1 MEESVKPFLLFERGE
16 DVNVSWNIDENY
28 KIEMTKGDTPT
39 FGFEIFLP
47 DGSVCEIEKGDK
59 VVFAA
64 KANKYDSEPAFTI
77 EADMES
83 KTVSCKEEHTK
94 ALEIGKYIWELSLNK
109 ENGYRC
115 TFIANKK
122 LNLTVEVA

>member
-1 MEESVKPFLLFERGE
+1 M
-16 DVNVSWNIDENY
+16 SWNIDENY

-47 DGSVCEIEKGDK
+47 DGSAYEIEKGDR

-64 KANKYDSEPAFTI
+64 KANKYDVEPAFTI
-77 EADMES
+77 EADME
-83 KTVSCKEEHTK
+83 TRTINIKEEHK
-94 ALEIGKYIWELSLNK
+94 KSLEIGKYIWELSLNK

>member
-1 MEESVKPFLLFERGE
+1 MYRIGIDLGGT
-16 DVNVSWNIDENY
+16 NIAAGLVDENY

-39 FGFEIFLP
+39 FGFEIYLT
-47 DGSVCEIEKGDK
+47 DGSVYEPEVGDS

-64 KANKYDSEPAFTI
+64 KANKYDIEPAFTI

-83 KTVSCKEEHTK
+83 QTVTFREEHTK

-122 LNLTVEVA
+122 LNLTVGVA

>member
-1 MEESVKPFLLFERGE
+1 M
-16 DVNVSWNIDENY
+16 SWTIDENY
-28 KIEMTKGDTPT
+28 RIEMTKGDTPT

-47 DGSVCEIEKGDK
+47 DGSIYECEEGDR

-77 EADMES
+77 EADMKS
-83 KTVSCKEEHTK
+83 KTISFKEEHTK

-109 ENGYRC
+109 GNGYRC

>member
-47 DGSVCEIEKGDK
+47 DGSVYEIEKGDR
-59 VVFAA
+59 VVFAT
-64 KANKYDSEPAFTI
+64 KANKYDLEPAFTI
-77 EADMES
+77 EADMDS
-83 KTVSCKEEHTK
+83 KTISFKEEHTK

>member
-1 MEESVKPFLLFERGE
+1 M
-16 DVNVSWNIDENY
+16 SWTVDENY
-28 KIEMTKGDTPT
+28 KITLTKGDTPT
-39 FGFEIFLP
+39 LGFEIFLP
-47 DGSVCEIEKGDK
+47 DGTPYEPEEGDS

-64 KANKYDSEPAFTI
+64 KQNKYDETPAFTI

-83 KTVSCKEEHTK
+83 RTISFKEEHTK
-94 ALEIGKYIWELSLNK
+94 SLEIGKYIWELSLNK

-115 TFIANKK
+115 TFLANKK

>member
-1 MEESVKPFLLFERGE
+1 M
-16 DVNVSWNIDENY
+16 SWNIDENY

-39 FGFEIFLP
+39 FEFEIFLP
-47 DGSVCEIEKGDK
+47 DGSVYQCEKGDR

-77 EADMES
+77 EADMET
-83 KTVSCKEEHTK
+83 KTISFKEEHTK
-94 ALEIGKYIWELSLNK
+94 TLEIGKYIWELSLNK

>member
-47 DGSVCEIEKGDK
+47 DGSVYEIEKGDR

-64 KANKYDSEPAFTI
+64 KANKYDKEPAFTI

-83 KTVSCKEEHTK
+83 QTIAFKEEHTK

-109 ENGYRC
+109 ESGYRC
-115 TFIANKK
+115 TFVANKK

>member
-47 DGSVCEIEKGDK
+47 DGSVYEIEKGDR

-64 KANKYDSEPAFTI
+64 KVNKYDKEPAFTI

-83 KTVSCKEEHTK
+83 QTIAFKEEHTK

-109 ENGYRC
+109 ESGYRC

>member
-1 MEESVKPFLLFERGE
+1 MEESVKPFLLFERRE

-47 DGSVCEIEKGDK
+47 DGSVYEIEKGDR

-64 KANKYDSEPAFTI
+64 KANKYDFEPAFTI

-83 KTVSCKEEHTK
+83 KTISFKEEHTK
-94 ALEIGKYIWELSLNK
+94 TLEIGKYIWELSLNK

-115 TFIANKK
+115 TFVANKK

>member
-47 DGSVCEIEKGDK
+47 DGSAYEYETGDR

-77 EADMES
+77 EADMIT
-83 KTVSCKEEHTK
+83 KTIAFKEEHTK
-94 ALEIGKYIWELSLNK
+94 VLEIGKYIWELSLNK

>member
-1 MEESVKPFLLFERGE
+1 M
-16 DVNVSWNIDENY
+16 SWNIDENY
-28 KIEMTKGDTPT
+28 KIEMTKGDTPN

-47 DGSVCEIEKGDK
+47 DGSVYEIEKGDR

-64 KANKYDSEPAFTI
+64 KANKYDKEPAFTI
-77 EADMES
+77 EVDMDT
-83 KTVSCKEEHTK
+83 KTISFKEEHTK

-109 ENGYRC
+109 ESGYRC

>member
-1 MEESVKPFLLFERGE
+1 M
-16 DVNVSWNIDENY
+16 SWTIDDDY
-28 KIEMTKGDTPT
+28 KIVLTKGDTPT

-47 DGSVCEIEKGDK
+47 DGTPYEPEEGDN

-64 KANKYDSEPAFTI
+64 KQNKYDVEPAFTI

-83 KTVSCKEEHTK
+83 RTISFKEEDTK
-94 ALEIGKYIWELSLNK
+94 QLEIGKYIWELSLNK
-109 ENGYRC
+109 ANGYRC

>member
-1 MEESVKPFLLFERGE
+1 MLLCRLLCILPPF
-16 DVNVSWNIDENY
+16 IDENY

-47 DGSVCEIEKGDK
+47 DGSIYEIEKGDR

-64 KANKYDSEPAFTI
+64 KENKYDTEPAFTI
-77 EADMES
+77 EADMET
-83 KTVSCKEEHTK
+83 KTIVFKEEHTK
-94 ALEIGKYIWELSLNK
+94 ELEIGKYIWELSLNK

-115 TFIANKK
+115 TFLANKR

>member
-1 MEESVKPFLLFERGE
+1 MSWTMDE
-16 DVNVSWNIDENY
+16 DY
-28 KIEMTKGDTPT
+28 KIILTKGDTPT

-47 DGSVCEIEKGDK
+47 NGTPYEPEEGDS

-64 KANKYDSEPAFTI
+64 KQNKYDTKPAICI

-83 KTVSCKEEHTK
+83 RTITFKEEDTK
-94 ALEIGKYIWELSLNK
+94 SLEIGKYIWELSLNK
-109 ENGYRC
+109 ANGYRC

>member
-1 MEESVKPFLLFERGE
+1 M
-16 DVNVSWNIDENY
+16 SWNIDENY

-47 DGSVCEIEKGDK
+47 DGSAYEYETGDR

-77 EADMES
+77 EADMIT
-83 KTVSCKEEHTK
+83 KTIAFKEEHTK
-94 ALEIGKYIWELSLNK
+94 VLEIGKYIWELSLNK
-109 ENGYRC
+109 IDGYRC
-115 TFIANKK
+115 TFVANKI

>member
-1 MEESVKPFLLFERGE
+1 
-16 DVNVSWNIDENY
+16 
-28 KIEMTKGDTPT
+28 MTKGDTPT

-47 DGSVCEIEKGDK
+47 DGSVYEIEKGDR

-64 KANKYDSEPAFTI
+64 KANKYDKEPAFTI

-83 KTVSCKEEHTK
+83 QTIVFKEEHTK
-94 ALEIGKYIWELSLNK
+94 ALEIGKYIWELSLHK
-109 ENGYRC
+109 ESGYRC

>member
-77 EADMES
+77 EADMIT
-83 KTVSCKEEHTK
+83 KTIAFKEEHTK
-94 ALEIGKYIWELSLNK
+94 VLEIGKYIWELSLNK

>member
-1 MEESVKPFLLFERGE
+1 M
-16 DVNVSWNIDENY
+16 SWNIDENY

-39 FGFEIFLP
+39 FGFDISLP
-47 DGSVCEIEKGDK
+47 DGSAYVYENGDC

-64 KANKYDSEPAFTI
+64 KANKYDLEPAFTI
-77 EADMES
+77 EADMTT
-83 KTVSCKEEHTK
+83 KTIAFQEEHTK

-115 TFIANKK
+115 TFIANKR